1 MLNVIIGVIVA
12 IAILVIAFLV
22 VRYRKNQ
29 EEKSHEMKP
38 AYVPSHLK
46 SQEPPQDESALDSAM
61 NIVNSKESPVVET
74 PTTEE
79 DVPPMNIQD
88 IIDATRAASQVKPAD
103 ITMLD
108 DVIVEDN
115 PALRRIRSTKIKLLI
130 KVLKEKMIKVSPKIY
145 TDLLTYDP
153 NGFTFCRWKIE
164 EKDGL
169 YTDTNRLERY
179 TLLDMIRQRINFA
192 SIDFIVYGKESIMA
206 DDKGTVNIDPAWWN
220 FTHCFLIHPASFNI
234 SAVMDAVFSG
244 AACAPGKEFSFLIS
258 SDCLMTV
265 LDDLV
270 NTVTNTNVF
279 QSTLEYRASELKNA
293 QEKSAARVLN
303 DRFQDFLHPER
314 LADKHQEADPNKGV
328 IQEVISVESTDPEV
342 TIEGD
347 LHHA

>member
-38 AYVPSHLK
+38 AYVPNHLK
-46 SQEPPQDESALDSAM
+46 SKEPPQDESAMDSAM

-79 DVPPMNIQD
+79 EVPPMNIQD
-88 IIDATRAASQVKPAD
+88 IIDATRAAAQVKPAD

-130 KVLKEKMIKVSPKIY
+130 KVLKEKLIKVSPKIFK
-145 TDLLTYDP
+145 DLLTYDP

-179 TLLDMIRQRINFA
+179 TLLDMIRQRISFA

-206 DDKGTVNIDPAWWN
+206 DDKGTVNMDPAWWN

-234 SAVMDAVFSG
+234 NGVMNEVF
-244 AACAPGKEFSFLIS
+244 ADKDFSFLIS

-265 LDDLV
+265 LDDVV

-279 QSTLEYRASELKNA
+279 QTTLEYRASELKNA

-314 LADKHQEADPNKGV
+314 LADKHPEADPNKGV
-328 IQEVISVESTDPEV
+328 IQEVISVESDEPEV

-347 LHHA
+347 LRHA

>member
-88 IIDATRAASQVKPAD
+88 IIDATRAVAQVKPAD

-130 KVLKEKMIKVSPKIY
+130 KVLKEKLIKVSPKIFK
-145 TDLLTYDP
+145 DLLTYDP

-179 TLLDMIRQRINFA
+179 TLLDMIRQRISFA

-206 DDKGTVNIDPAWWN
+206 DDKGTVNMDLAWWN

-234 SAVMDAVFSG
+234 SGVMNEVF
-244 AACAPGKEFSFLIS
+244 ADKDFSFLIS

-265 LDDLV
+265 LDDVV

-279 QSTLEYRASELKNA
+279 QTTLEYRASELKNA

-314 LADKHQEADPNKGV
+314 LADKHPEADPNKGV
-328 IQEVISVESTDPEV
+328 IQEVISVESDEPEV

>member
-88 IIDATRAASQVKPAD
+88 IIDATRAAAQVKPAD

-130 KVLKEKMIKVSPKIY
+130 KVLKEKLIKVSPKIFK
-145 TDLLTYDP
+145 DLLTYDP

-179 TLLDMIRQRINFA
+179 TLLDMIRQRISFA

-206 DDKGTVNIDPAWWN
+206 DDKGTVNMDPAWWN

-234 SAVMDAVFSG
+234 NGVMNEVF
-244 AACAPGKEFSFLIS
+244 ADKDFSFLIS

-265 LDDLV
+265 LDDVV

-279 QSTLEYRASELKNA
+279 QTTLEYRASELKNA

-314 LADKHQEADPNKGV
+314 LADKHPEADPNKGV
-328 IQEVISVESTDPEV
+328 IQEVISVESDEPKV

-347 LHHA
+347 LRHA

>member
-88 IIDATRAASQVKPAD
+88 IIDATRAAAQVKPAD

-130 KVLKEKMIKVSPKIY
+130 KVLKEKLIKVSPKIFK
-145 TDLLTYDP
+145 DLLTYDP

-179 TLLDMIRQRINFA
+179 TLLDMIRQRISFA

-206 DDKGTVNIDPAWWN
+206 DDKGTVNMDPAWWN

-234 SAVMDAVFSG
+234 NGVMNEVF
-244 AACAPGKEFSFLIS
+244 ADKDFSFLIS

-265 LDDLV
+265 LDDVV

-279 QSTLEYRASELKNA
+279 QTTLEYRASELKNEIGRA
-293 QEKSAARVLN
+293 HV
-303 DRFQDFLHPER
+303 
-314 LADKHQEADPNKGV
+314 
-328 IQEVISVESTDPEV
+328 
-342 TIEGD
+342 
-347 LHHA
+347 

>member
-88 IIDATRAASQVKPAD
+88 IIDATRAAAQVKPAD

-130 KVLKEKMIKVSPKIY
+130 KVLKEKLIKVSPKIY

-179 TLLDMIRQRINFA
+179 TLLDMIRQRISFA

-206 DDKGTVNIDPAWWN
+206 DDKGTVNMDLAWWN

-234 SAVMDAVFSG
+234 SGVMNEVF
-244 AACAPGKEFSFLIS
+244 ADKDFSFLIS

-265 LDDLV
+265 LDDVV

-279 QSTLEYRASELKNA
+279 QTTLEYRASELKNA

-314 LADKHQEADPNKGV
+314 LADKHPEADPNKGV
-328 IQEVISVESTDPEV
+328 IQEVISVESDEPEV

>member
-1 MLNVIIGVIVA
+1 MFNVVIGVI
-12 IAILVIAFLV
+12 IAVVILVIAFLV

-29 EEKSHEMKP
+29 EERSYGTKP
-38 AYVPSHLK
+38 AYAPSHLK
-46 SQEPPQDESALDSAM
+46 SQEPPQDESALESAM
-61 NIVNSKESPVVET
+61 KIVNTKDSPVVET
-74 PTTEE
+74 PTMKEE
-79 DVPPMNIQD
+79 VPPMNIQE
-88 IIDATRAASQVKPAD
+88 IIDATRSAAQAKPAD
-103 ITMLD
+103 ITILD

-130 KVLKEKMIKVSPKIY
+130 KVLKEKLIKVSPKIY
-145 TDLLTYDP
+145 KDLLTYDP

-179 TLLDMIRQRINFA
+179 TLLDMIRQRISFA

-206 DDKGTVNIDPAWWN
+206 DDKGTVNMDPAWWN

-234 SAVMDAVFSG
+234 SAVMDAVFADKG
-244 AACAPGKEFSFLIS
+244 FSFLIS

-265 LDDLV
+265 LDDVV